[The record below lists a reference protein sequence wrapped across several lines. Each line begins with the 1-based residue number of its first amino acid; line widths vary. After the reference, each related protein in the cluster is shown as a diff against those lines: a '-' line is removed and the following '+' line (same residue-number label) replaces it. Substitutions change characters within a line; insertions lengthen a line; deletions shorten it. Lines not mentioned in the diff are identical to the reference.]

1 MKKYMLWLLGVII
14 WNYGYPVALPIYDIG
29 MAVVLKHVFDLDY
42 FN

>member
-14 WNYGYPVALPIYDIG
+14 WNYGYPVALPINDVG